1 MMNGKY
7 HIQTY
12 GCQMNVHESEKIAG
26 ILQARGFCSC
36 DNVEDADIIVLN
48 TCCVRET
55 AETKVYGHL
64 GRIKSQKKRGAILIV
79 GGCMTQQAGAAERLA
94 KRCPFVDIIVGT
106 FNQSQIGEY
115 IDLFLHTGKRVV
127 DVWESEK
134 DMSLSENTA
143 AARTSGVNAWVN
155 IMYGCNNFCTYCIVP
170 YVRGRERCRPI
181 DDILSDID
189 ALLKSGYKQITLL
202 GQNVNSYKYGDKT
215 FTDLLKMAETDV
227 KYRLKFMTSHPKD
240 VSPTLAELF
249 ATSKVLSKS
258 LHLPVQAGSNRILQA
273 MNRHYTREQYLKKI
287 ATFREFVPD
296 LGLSSDVMVGFPTE
310 TEDDFLQTL
319 DLVERVEYNNL
330 FMFIYSRR
338 SGTPAD
344 KMPQLDYKTKQQRI
358 DRLIKHQF
366 EISKRIASEAVGKTV
381 EILVSEKKGDRCFGK
396 AQNDAAVAFDS
407 KTAQIGDFVNVKIT
421 SAKNANL
428 TGDIII

>member
-1 MMNGKY
+1 MNGKY

-273 MNRHYTREQYLKKI
+273 MNRHYTREQYLYKI

-319 DLVERVEYNNL
+319 DLVEKVGYNNL

-338 SGTPAD
+338 SSTPAD

-358 DRLIKHQF
+358 DRLIKRQF
-366 EISKRIASEAVGKTV
+366 EISKRIASNAVGKTV

>member
-1 MMNGKY
+1 MNGKY

-189 ALLKSGYKQITLL
+189 TLLKSGYKQITLL

-240 VSPTLAELF
+240 VSLTLAELF

-273 MNRHYTREQYLKKI
+273 MNRHYTREQYLDKI
-287 ATFREFVPD
+287 STFREFVPD

-358 DRLIKHQF
+358 DRLIERQF
-366 EISKRIASEAVGKTV
+366 EISKRIASNAVGKTV

>member
-1 MMNGKY
+1 MNGKY

-127 DVWESEK
+127 DVWGSEK

-273 MNRHYTREQYLKKI
+273 MNRHYTREQYLKNI

-358 DRLIKHQF
+358 DRLIKRQF
-366 EISKRIASEAVGKTV
+366 EISKRIASNAVGKTV

>member
-1 MMNGKY
+1 MNGKY

>member
-273 MNRHYTREQYLKKI
+273 MNRHYTREQYLDKI

-319 DLVERVEYNNL
+319 DLVEKVGYNNL

-358 DRLIKHQF
+358 DRLIKRQF
-366 EISKRIASEAVGKTV
+366 EISKRIASNAVGKTV
-381 EILVSEKKGDRCFGK
+381 EILVSEKKCDRCFGK

-407 KTAQIGDFVNVKIT
+407 KAAQIGDFVNVKIT

>member
-1 MMNGKY
+1 MNGKY

-181 DDILSDID
+181 D
-189 ALLKSGYKQITLL
+189 
-202 GQNVNSYKYGDKT
+202 
-215 FTDLLKMAETDV
+215 
-227 KYRLKFMTSHPKD
+227 
-240 VSPTLAELF
+240 
-249 ATSKVLSKS
+249 
-258 LHLPVQAGSNRILQA
+258 
-273 MNRHYTREQYLKKI
+273 
-287 ATFREFVPD
+287 
-296 LGLSSDVMVGFPTE
+296 
-310 TEDDFLQTL
+310 
-319 DLVERVEYNNL
+319 
-330 FMFIYSRR
+330 
-338 SGTPAD
+338 
-344 KMPQLDYKTKQQRI
+344 
-358 DRLIKHQF
+358 
-366 EISKRIASEAVGKTV
+366 
-381 EILVSEKKGDRCFGK
+381 
-396 AQNDAAVAFDS
+396 
-407 KTAQIGDFVNVKIT
+407 
-421 SAKNANL
+421 
-428 TGDIII
+428 

>member
-1 MMNGKY
+1 MNGKY

-381 EILVSEKKGDRCFGK
+381 EI
-396 AQNDAAVAFDS
+396 
-407 KTAQIGDFVNVKIT
+407 
-421 SAKNANL
+421 
-428 TGDIII
+428 